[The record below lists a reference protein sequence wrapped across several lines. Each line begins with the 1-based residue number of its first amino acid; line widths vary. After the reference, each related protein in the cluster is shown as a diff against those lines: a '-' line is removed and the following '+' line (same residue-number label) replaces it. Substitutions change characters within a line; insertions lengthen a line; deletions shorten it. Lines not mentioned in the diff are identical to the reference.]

1 MKTDE
6 LIRAL
11 ATGVDATTAID
22 MRRVPRRLAL
32 AVLLSAVLAC
42 ALMLVELGLNPALGA
57 AAAQPMFWVK
67 LGFGVATAAAGLW
80 LVARCARP
88 GARTRAPRLALAV
101 PVLLVWMLALVA
113 LADAAP
119 GERMPLLLGRTWRAC
134 PWNIAL
140 LAAPA
145 FVCVLFVLRSL
156 APTRLPAAGA
166 AAGLAAGAIGASV
179 YALHCPE
186 FAAPFIGVWYVL
198 GMLIPTVAGA
208 LLGPRVLRW

>member
-1 MKTDE
+1 
-6 LIRAL
+6 
-11 ATGVDATTAID
+11 
-22 MRRVPRRLAL
+22 
-32 AVLLSAVLAC
+32 
-42 ALMLVELGLNPALGA
+42 LNPALGA

-119 GERMPLLLGRTWRAC
+119 GERMPLLLGRTW
-134 PWNIAL
+134 PG
-140 LAAPA
+140 
-145 FVCVLFVLRSL
+145 CVWALFVLRG
-156 APTRLPAAGA
+156 RGPARRPGAGA
-166 AAGLAAGAIGASV
+166 AAGLAAGAIGAWV
-179 YALHCPE
+179 CALHCPE